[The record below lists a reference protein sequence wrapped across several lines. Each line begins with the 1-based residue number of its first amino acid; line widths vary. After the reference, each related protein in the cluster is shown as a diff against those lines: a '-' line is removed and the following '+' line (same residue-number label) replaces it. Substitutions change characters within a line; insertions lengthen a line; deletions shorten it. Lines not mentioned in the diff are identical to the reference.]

1 MTQWIEDPQGRLEVE
16 KVTKEMKLP
25 VWKANHKGKFR
36 DFWNE
41 LWDKIEDYV
50 VKLKGDTEKKSKG
63 LNDRLVSA
71 VGKHDGD
78 FPISNAVVGN
88 VYYSELTKK
97 YYKCKIGGPAP
108 MPNGNFIDLSI
119 LENLNRLENLQR
131 YEVLDKSSETNYT
144 SLIFSKIGLIGHV
157 FVDIPAA
164 ISKSL
169 REGTL
174 LFTFPDGY
182 RPKSFNLK
190 LVISHSSGANARTRY
205 DASTGKV
212 YILSPL
218 NITESMYLDTMYIL
232 ES

>member
-1 MTQWIEDPQGRLEVE
+1 MAQWIEDPQGRPEVE
-16 KVTKEMKLP
+16 KVTKELKLP

-36 DFWNE
+36 EFWNE
-41 LWDKIEDYV
+41 VWEKIEDYIL
-50 VKLKGDTEKKSKG
+50 KLKGDTEKNSKG
-63 LNDRLVSA
+63 LNDKLVSA

-108 MPNGNFIDLSI
+108 MPNGNFIDMSI

-131 YEVLDKSSETNYT
+131 YEVLDKTSETNYT
-144 SLIFSKIGLIGHV
+144 ALVFSKIGVIGHV
-157 FVDIPAA
+157 FVDIPAG
-164 ISKSL
+164 ISKTL
-169 REGTL
+169 KEGTL
-174 LFTFPDGY
+174 FFTFPNGY

-190 LVISHSSGANARTRY
+190 LIISHPSGANARTRY

-218 NITESMYLDTMYIL
+218 NIAESMYLDTMYIL